1 MLYKLLLFT
10 HVLSAV
16 VATGPLFAL
25 FPLLNRMKNATD
37 IEAPSYIHALQGVLR
52 AVANGG
58 HYIVPTGLLLV
69 YFSGW
74 PWSASWLVVTYITM
88 TLSLYFMARAFK
100 PAMKYAKAADF
111 SKDRFIRMVKIA
123 TWKYITLMAFFIWL
137 MTSKPNFW

>member
-1 MLYKLLLFT
+1 MLYKLLLFA
-10 HVLSAV
+10 HVVSAV
-16 VATGPLFAL
+16 VATGPLFAI
-25 FPLLNRMKNATD
+25 FPLLNRMKNASDT
-37 IEAPSYIHALQGVLR
+37 EAPSYINALQGVLR

-74 PWSASWLVVTYITM
+74 PWGASWLGVTYISM

-100 PAMKYAKAADF
+100 PAMNFAKDANF
-111 SKDRFIRMVKIA
+111 SRDVFIRMVNVA
-123 TWKYITLMAFFIWL
+123 TWKYIALMAFFIWL

>member
-1 MLYKLLLFT
+1 MLYKLLLFA

-25 FPLLNRMKNATD
+25 FPLLNRMKNSSTN
-37 IEAPSYIHALQGVLR
+37 EAQSYIHALQGVLR

-58 HYIVPTGLLLV
+58 HYLVPTGLLLV

-74 PWSASWLVVTYITM
+74 PWGASWLVVTYIAM

-100 PAMKYAKAADF
+100 PAMNYAKGADF
-111 SKDRFIRMVKIA
+111 SKVTFIRMVKIA
-123 TWKYITLMAFFIWL
+123 TWKYIALMAFFIWL